1 MKALALTAAL
11 TLASA
16 LPCTTTATPL
26 GTTLEQTMAGVNAL
40 PADPTSLPP
49 TTTRNGR
56 DILARFRDGLADAH
70 CDAST
75 SDSRAQQQF
84 AHAPARLAN
93 ADEDVLPLFGY
104 VIDELR
110 AVNLPTEFALIP
122 FVESGYRPA
131 ARSRRNGP
139 AGLWQFIPATAR
151 RHDVAVESSYDGR
164 LSAVESTRAALRYLQ
179 TLHGM
184 FGGDWRLTLMAYN
197 GGESRVLQSVRHA
210 GMNVHGTHPDKLPG
224 MASITYAYVEKLHAL
239 ACVLEQAQTHAEWMA
254 SLDRDVPI
262 LQAQTLPAGMALD
275 DWARQQTLPSNQLA
289 RLNPALDTRRHN
301 KRALPVLAPLGMSS
315 GSALAQRGTPTSQD
329 TATAIAASANSTT
342 TSASAMPTPGP
353 RPSRPRQHTHTVRD
367 GDTAWSI
374 AKRYGITVQAL
385 LTQNG
390 LSAGSLLRP
399 GMVLNYAD

>member
-16 LPCTTTATPL
+16 LPCTTIATPL

-40 PADPTSLPP
+40 PADPATLPP
-49 TTTRNGR
+49 ATTRNGR

-75 SDSRAQQQF
+75 SDPRWHQQF
-84 AHAPARLAN
+84 SHAPARLAN

-110 AVNLPTEFALIP
+110 AANLPTEFALIP

-151 RHDVAVESSYDGR
+151 RHDVPVESSYDGR
-164 LSAVESTRAALRYLQ
+164 LSAVDSTRAALRYLQ
-179 TLHGM
+179 TLHEM

-197 GGESRVLQSVRHA
+197 GGESRVLQSMRHA
-210 GMNVHGTHPDKLPG
+210 GMDAQGARPDKLPG
-224 MASITYAYVEKLHAL
+224 LASVTHAYVEKLHAL
-239 ACVLEQAQTHAEWMA
+239 ACVLEQAQTHTEWMA

-262 LQAQTLPAGMALD
+262 LQAQILPAGMALD

-289 RLNPALDTRRHN
+289 RLNPALDNRRNH
-301 KRALPVLAPLGMSS
+301 KRGLSVLVPLGMSS
-315 GSALAQRGTPTSQD
+315 GSALAQGHTPTPQD
-329 TATAIAASANSTT
+329 TSTAISVSSND
-342 TSASAMPTPGP
+342 SASAMPATGQ
-353 RPSRPRQHTHTVRD
+353 RTSRPRRHTHTVRD
-367 GDTAWSI
+367 GDTAWTI

-390 LSAGSLLRP
+390 LSAGSLLHP